1 MSFEH
6 KYLKYKQ
13 KYLELKEQLATL
25 QQKGGA
31 SNSDSVLDLV
41 KLTETP
47 NNDVEQLGGYLI
59 NSTESS
65 VLKNS
70 ETESEMN
77 NINELTETP
86 EDNQMVVNLD
96 SSEDQSNETNI
107 ESEKEESEK
116 EESEKEESKKE
127 QSEKE
132 ESEKEES
139 EKESSSDDDQE
150 GGNLDTSIS
159 ELDGIF
165 SQLGGKK
172 KNNDSSDSDSSMT
185 SLSDIED
192 SSDFDL

>member
-13 KYLELKEQLATL
+13 KYLELKEQLKTL
-25 QQKGGA
+25 QQEGGA
-31 SNSDSVLDLV
+31 SNSDSVLDLE

-47 NNDVEQLGGYLI
+47 KNDAEQLGGYLI
-59 NSTESS
+59 DSTESS

-77 NINELTETP
+77 INELTETP
-86 EDNQMVVNLD
+86 EENKMVVNLD
-96 SSEDQSNETNI
+96 SSDEQLEESNI
-107 ESEKEESEK
+107 ESEKET
-116 EESEKEESKKE
+116 
-127 QSEKE
+127 SEKE

-139 EKESSSDDDQE
+139 EKESSSEDEQE

-159 ELDGIF
+159 ELDEIF

-172 KNNDSSDSDSSMT
+172 KSNDSSDSDSSMT

>member
-13 KYLELKEQLATL
+13 KYLELKEQLKTL
-25 QQKGGA
+25 QQGGGA
-31 SNSDSVLDLV
+31 SNSDNVLDLE

-47 NNDVEQLGGYLI
+47 KNDAEQLGGYLI
-59 NSTESS
+59 DSTESS

-77 NINELTETP
+77 INELTETP
-86 EDNQMVVNLD
+86 EDNKKMVVNLD
-96 SSEDQSNETNI
+96 SSDEQLDESNI

-116 EESEKEESKKE
+116 EEL
-127 QSEKE
+127 
-132 ESEKEES
+132 
-139 EKESSSDDDQE
+139 EKESSSEDEQE

-159 ELDGIF
+159 ELDEIF

-172 KNNDSSDSDSSMT
+172 KSNDSSDSDSSMT

>member
-13 KYLELKEQLATL
+13 KYLELKEQLKTL
-25 QQKGGA
+25 QQEGGA
-31 SNSDSVLDLV
+31 SNSDSVLDLE

-47 NNDVEQLGGYLI
+47 KNDAEQLGGYLI
-59 NSTESS
+59 DSTESS

-77 NINELTETP
+77 INELTETP
-86 EDNQMVVNLD
+86 EENKMVVNLD
-96 SSEDQSNETNI
+96 SSDEQLEESNI

-116 EESEKEESKKE
+116 EEL
-127 QSEKE
+127 
-132 ESEKEES
+132 
-139 EKESSSDDDQE
+139 EKESSSEDEQE

-159 ELDGIF
+159 ELDEIF

-172 KNNDSSDSDSSMT
+172 KSNDSSDSDSSMT